1 MVRLVQHRAVKFSV
15 LRVVALLLPPERH
28 DGDQPQIRV
37 VILGERH
44 GESGPQVES
53 HSHTAKISI
62 VSFFVKSRYGMGHA
76 ADDRFADR
84 AGIDRRT
91 DFVRP
96 ITRKSYRALRVGP

>member
-1 MVRLVQHRAVKFSV
+1 
-15 LRVVALLLPPERH
+15 
-28 DGDQPQIRV
+28 
-37 VILGERH
+37 
-44 GESGPQVES
+44 
-53 HSHTAKISI
+53 
-62 VSFFVKSRYGMGHA
+62 MGHA